1 VTALDIELQVQRG
14 QLTLNLAATVGERP
28 LAIVGPNGAGKTTT
42 LLALAGIVR
51 PRAGHIRVGAEVLFD
66 AGAGVDLPPESR
78 GLAYVPPDSALF
90 PPLTARQNVEFAL
103 RCLPAAASGPARR
116 AEARTW
122 LDRVGALATEDRRPA
137 ALSGG
142 ERQRVALA
150 RALATAPR
158 ALLFD
163 EPFAALD
170 ASTRGDLRRY
180 LAERLAQL
188 GLPALVVTH
197 DADDARRLGQRLAV
211 LERGRLTQ
219 TGSWAELAAQPATPF
234 VRAFVASARK

>member
-1 VTALDIELQVQRG
+1 MTALDIDVQVRRG
-14 QLTLNLAATVGERP
+14 SLALALAATVGERP

-51 PRAGHIRVGAEVLFD
+51 PRAGHIRVGADLLFD
-66 AGAGVDLPPESR
+66 AAAGVDLPPESR
-78 GLAYVPPDSALF
+78 GLAYVPQDYALF
-90 PPLTARQNVEFAL
+90 PHLTARQNVEFAL

-116 AEARTW
+116 AEARAW

-170 ASTRGDLRRY
+170 AGARDDLRRY

-197 DADDARRLGQRLAV
+197 DAADVEALGADVLALENGAVVQRGTLAD
-211 LERGRLTQ
+211 LR
-219 TGSWAELAAQPATPF
+219 AAPAT
-234 VRAFVASARK
+234 AYVARFCGTR

>member
-78 GLAYVPPDSALF
+78 GLAYVPQDYALF
-90 PPLTARQNVEFAL
+90 PHLTARQNVEFAL

-170 ASTRGDLRRY
+170 ASARGDLRRY

-197 DADDARRLGQRLAV
+197 DAADVEALGADVLALEHGAVVQRGTLAQ
-211 LERGRLTQ
+211 LR
-219 TGSWAELAAQPATPF
+219 AAPAT
-234 VRAFVASARK
+234 AYVARFCGTR

>member
-1 VTALDIELQVQRG
+1 MTALDIELQVQRG
-14 QLTLNLAATVGERP
+14 QLTLDLAATVSDRP

-78 GLAYVPPDSALF
+78 GLAYVPQDYALF
-90 PPLTARQNVEFAL
+90 PHLTARQNVEFAL
-103 RCLPAAASGPARR
+103 SCLPGAASGPARR

-170 ASTRGDLRRY
+170 ASARGDLRRY

-197 DADDARRLGQRLAV
+197 DAADVEALGADVLA
-211 LERGRLTQ
+211 LEHGAVVQ
-219 TGSWAELAAQPATPF
+219 TGTLAQLRAAPAT
-234 VRAFVASARK
+234 AYVARFCGTR

>member
-1 VTALDIELQVQRG
+1 MTALDIDVQVRRG
-14 QLTLNLAATVGERP
+14 SLSLALAATVGERP

-51 PRAGHIRVGAEVLFD
+51 PRAGHIRVGADLLFD
-66 AGAGVDLPPESR
+66 ADAGVDLPPESR
-78 GLAYVPPDSALF
+78 GLAYVPQDYALF
-90 PPLTARQNVEFAL
+90 PHLTARQNVEFAL
-103 RCLPAAASGPARR
+103 RCLPAAANGPTRR

-170 ASTRGDLRRY
+170 AGARDDLRRY
-180 LAERLAQL
+180 LAGRLAQL

-197 DADDARRLGQRLAV
+197 DAADVEALGADVLALENGAVVQRGTLAQ
-211 LERGRLTQ
+211 LR
-219 TGSWAELAAQPATPF
+219 AAPAT
-234 VRAFVASARK
+234 AYVARFCGTR

>member
-1 VTALDIELQVQRG
+1 VTALDIDVQVQRG
-14 QLTLNLAATVGERP
+14 SLALALAATVGKRP

-51 PRAGHIRVGAEVLFD
+51 PRAGHIRVGDDLLFD
-66 AGAGVDLPPESR
+66 ASAGVDLPPESR
-78 GLAYVPPDSALF
+78 GLAYVPQDYALF
-90 PPLTARQNVEFAL
+90 PHLTARLNVEFAL
-103 RCLPAAASGPARR
+103 RCLPAGASRPARR
-116 AEARTW
+116 AEARAW

-170 ASTRGDLRRY
+170 ASARDDLRRY

-197 DADDARRLGQRLAV
+197 DAADVEALGADVLA
-211 LERGRLTQ
+211 LENGAVVQQGTL
-219 TGSWAELAAQPATPF
+219 AELRAAPAT
-234 VRAFVASARK
+234 AYVARFCGTR

>member
-1 VTALDIELQVQRG
+1 VTALDIDLQVQRG
-14 QLTLNLAATVGERP
+14 SLALVLAATVGERP

-42 LLALAGIVR
+42 LLALAGIIR
-51 PRAGHIRVGAEVLFD
+51 PRSGHIRVGADLLFD
-66 AGAGVDLPPESR
+66 GGAGVDLPPESR
-78 GLAYVPPDSALF
+78 GLAYVPQDYALF
-90 PPLTARQNVEFAL
+90 PHLTARQNVEFAL
-103 RCLPAAASGPARR
+103 SCQPAAASGPARR

-122 LDRVGALATEDRRPA
+122 LERVGALATEDRRPS

-170 ASTRGDLRRY
+170 AGARGDLRRY
-180 LAERLAQL
+180 LAERLARL

-197 DADDARRLGQRLAV
+197 DAADVEALGADVLALENGAVVQRGTLAQ
-211 LERGRLTQ
+211 LR
-219 TGSWAELAAQPATPF
+219 AAPAT
-234 VRAFVASARK
+234 AYVARFCGTR

>member
-1 VTALDIELQVQRG
+1 MQVQRG
-14 QLTLNLAATVGERP
+14 SLALALAAAVGERP

-51 PRAGHIRVGAEVLFD
+51 PRAGRITVGPRVLFD
-66 AGAGVDLPPESR
+66 ADAGVDLPPESR
-78 GLAYVPPDSALF
+78 ALAYVPQDYALF
-90 PPLTARQNVEFAL
+90 PHLTARQNVEFAL
-103 RCLPAAASGPARR
+103 RCVPHPPPAPERRDQAR
-116 AEARTW
+116 AW
-122 LDRVGALATEDRRPA
+122 LERVGVQGAADRRPA

-150 RALATAPR
+150 RALATAPQ

-170 ASTRGDLRRY
+170 AGARDELRRY
-180 LAERLAQL
+180 LGERLREL

-197 DADDARRLGQRLAV
+197 DAADVEALGADVLA
-211 LERGRLTQ
+211 LENGAVVQKGT
-219 TGSWAELAAQPATPF
+219 LAQLRAAPAT
-234 VRAFVASARK
+234 AYVARFCGKG